1 MSLPRA
7 RGGVPDLIKIGYT
20 KDVSSPRTR
29 GCSRCIYDHRRV
41 PGVFPAH
48 AGVFP
53 MTGVS
58 ERVHRSLPRARGGV
72 PSPPTHR

>member
-29 GCSRCIYDHRRV
+29 GCSRCICDHRRG

-53 MTGVS
+53 CYRTALQPCF
-58 ERVHRSLPRARGGV
+58 RLPRARGGV
-72 PSPPTHR
+72 PTRWR